1 MDMRYLLGLLICGS
15 TLAAAPAAAQR
26 AERIN
31 RGTVFVTEKC
41 PLSPDAAAPNEAA
54 REFLFAP
61 ILGAFAG
68 ELIGAGVNAL
78 AQALDRATQER
89 GFVAEGI
96 SSFYFNQIKKRDADH
111 AVARAEQRS
120 MCLVLYLP
128 AETGNIGDLISDPEL
143 GRFNQEMTSTYSEH
157 LRIFEPGEPGESPDD
172 MAARV
177 LEPFRSQGIERMPA
191 VYTEIAVL
199 RRSEG
204 MVIRPVLLWYRQRM
218 PGAPS
223 GRTAAEL
230 HVSFGTPA
238 SGGEATDIGSIFSAA
253 RILLPQVTPGGQIQ
267 GWHALSPYQ
276 SVIVPARPM
285 AGAVDTTLTAY
296 NADYTAV
303 ATRTEEK
310 AVTQRALEAAL
321 RLQPGAEREEAI
333 IVARDA
339 DARAAAALQAATTQ
353 ANRRQSID
361 IGATNV
367 KARFVAVREADR
379 FGQAIA
385 TALGARREQIAT
397 AATTAI
403 TNALTPSPQWEA
415 SRTAY
420 IEAQNNLDAKQ
431 VELAAATQSGDAAAI
446 VRLSAELRLLQARLN
461 EAAVAAHRNVPYP
474 DLLPRGS

>member
-1 MDMRYLLGLLICGS
+1 MRYLLGLLVCGS
-15 TLAAAPAAAQR
+15 TLAAVPAAAQR
-26 AERIN
+26 SERIN

-89 GFVAEGI
+89 GFVAEGV
-96 SSFYFNQIKKRDADH
+96 SSFYFNEIKKRDADH
-111 AVARAEQRS
+111 ALARAEQRP
-120 MCLVLYLP
+120 MCVVLYLP
-128 AETGNIGDLISDPEL
+128 AETGDIGDLVTDPEL
-143 GRFNQEMTSTYSEH
+143 VRFNQEMTNTYAER
-157 LRIFEPGEPGESPDD
+157 LRIFAPGDNV
-172 MAARV
+172 AAQV
-177 LEPFRSQGIERMPA
+177 VADFRSRGIERMPA
-191 VYTEIAVL
+191 VYAEIAVL

-204 MVIRPVLLWYRQRM
+204 MVLRPVLLWYRQRM

-238 SGGEATDIGSIFSAA
+238 SGADATDIGSIFSAA

-310 AVTQRALEAAL
+310 AVTQRALEAAM
-321 RLQPGAEREEAI
+321 RLPQGPEREEAI

-339 DARAAAALQAATTQ
+339 NERAAAVLQAATTQ
-353 ANRRQSID
+353 ANRRESIE

-420 IEAQNNLDAKQ
+420 IEAQNNLEAKQ

-446 VRLSAELRLLQARLN
+446 VRLTAELRLLHARLN

-474 DLLPRGS
+474 NLLPRGS